1 MTMTFSICY
10 ECFCYNTCAFMI
22 HAKTEK
28 YTVHKNRE
36 RERERQKRQRI
47 YMYKEKGE
55 REGRE
60 EGRRERGGTVPQ
72 LKHGDSLRVHKTL

>member
-1 MTMTFSICY
+1 MQRQRNILY
-10 ECFCYNTCAFMI
+10 I
-22 HAKTEK
+22 KI
-28 YTVHKNRE
+28 E

-60 EGRRERGGTVPQ
+60 EGRREREGYCTSVKAWRLPSCTQ
-72 LKHGDSLRVHKTL
+72 DPLNLKNEQKIMYSTHKD